1 MEGFLNLQAID
12 REALVERLYDLLVS
26 ETKIDRSRFTA
37 DATLESLEVQ
47 SIDMVMILM
56 AIEEKFGV
64 YIPIDGALGEA
75 ANVGGFVDAVAGKI
89 LQQRG

>member
-1 MEGFLNLQAID
+1 LETID
-12 REALVERLYDLLVS
+12 RDVLVERLYDLIVS

-37 DATLESLEVQ
+37 DATLESLEVE
-47 SIDMVMILM
+47 SIDVVMILM

-75 ANVGGFVDAVAGKI
+75 KNVASFVDAVAGKI
-89 LQQRG
+89 LQQQRA

>member
-1 MEGFLNLQAID
+1 LNLNAID

-26 ETKIDRSRFTA
+26 ETKIDRSRFTP

-75 ANVGGFVDAVAGKI
+75 TNVGSFVDAVAGKI